1 MQALMIAVVL
11 LWSGQLKLRE
21 PETGTTALSRFT
33 SRPAVAYRLLGGV
46 ELLVGLA
53 LFWPSRIPAAAASL
67 LSLGFLS
74 FLVYAQR
81 TQPEA
86 SCGCLGAQSVPITS
100 RSIYRAG
107 LLLLISVSAVFLPV
121 PFTAFGWPL
130 GVAAVVA
137 GVAAVVALSPEL
149 DRYWLLPWRRT
160 WARWTHPLSS
170 PGAFDVPLDSSV
182 QQLHHSPAFRA
193 LAGDLTSDVRE
204 HWDADEWRI
213 LLYTIRSEGRTGT
226 AVFAVPRLR
235 YAPEAVRAT
244 VVDLV

>member
-11 LWSGQLKLRE
+11 LWSAQLKLRH
-21 PETGTTALSRFT
+21 PLTAGSALSRFT
-33 SRPAVAYRLLGGV
+33 SHPAAAYRLLGGV
-46 ELLVGLA
+46 ELLVGLS
-53 LFWPSRIPAAAASL
+53 LFWPSRMPFFASSL
-67 LSLGFLS
+67 LFAGFTS

-86 SCGCLGAQSVPITS
+86 SCGCMGAQSAPITS
-100 RSIYRAG
+100 RSVYRAG
-107 LLLLISVSAVFLPV
+107 LLLAVSLSAVFWPV
-121 PFTAFGWPL
+121 PFTAFGWVV
-130 GVAAVVA
+130 GSAAVAV
-137 GVAAVVALSPEL
+137 GVGAVVALSPEL
-149 DRYWLLPWRRT
+149 DRYWLIPWRRT

-170 PGAFDVPLDSSV
+170 PAAFDVPLDSSV
-182 QQLHHSPAFRA
+182 VQLHNSPAFRA
-193 LAGDLTSDVRE
+193 LADDLTSDVRE